1 MKHLI
6 QIAFAILIALQL
18 IETLPSRAMARVFP
32 DVPDDAS
39 ALPPN
44 ITVANKTS
52 HHNSTKH
59 SNTTKPTNTTKPV
72 VKPVDKP
79 VVKPVDKPVVTPT
92 KPGDKFNHT
101 SDGKRDIPVDDD
113 ANSSNTKPTK
123 PADGKPVVDPKK
135 QNALDKNKPFDP
147 NTMPFDEGKFGHEK
161 PSGGL
166 SFYKPNFQMRI
177 TEKLAELAQEELLVY
192 L

>member
-18 IETLPSRAMARVFP
+18 IETLPSCAMARVFP
-32 DVPDDAS
+32 DIPDDAS

-59 SNTTKPTNTTKPV
+59 SNTTKPTNTT
-72 VKPVDKP
+72 KP

-135 QNALDKNKPFDP
+135 
-147 NTMPFDEGKFGHEK
+147 
-161 PSGGL
+161 
-166 SFYKPNFQMRI
+166 
-177 TEKLAELAQEELLVY
+177 
-192 L
+192 